1 MEPSTSLEHCVN
13 RFIDILKANKS
24 SLDAIELVPVHNLA
38 GRAVQCIVAATNVN
52 NFQIDSRYQQ
62 LILAMIK
69 YPEVIEQLREWRGQL
84 KENILHVA
92 FKLIRWNPF
101 LLTALVKKI
110 GLDPLFEKNQY
121 GQSPMTHRDYSI
133 VEELLVIKDS
143 DEFQIL
149 ARFLLLRKARQAVQ
163 RVELLLPHFKAED
176 RDKIKAAEIL
186 KSMTD
191 YGRRQ
196 DRFLGDIWFQAAKKF
211 PQR

>member
-1 MEPSTSLEHCVN
+1 MARTAERKHFARGVQANPMESILIDVSVLVKEC
-13 RFIDILKANKS
+13 FIYNS
-24 SLDAIELVPVHNLA
+24 
-38 GRAVQCIVAATNVN
+38 
-52 NFQIDSRYQQ
+52 
-62 LILAMIK
+62 
-69 YPEVIEQLREWRGQL
+69 
-84 KENILHVA
+84 NINW
-92 FKLIRWNPF
+92 FFR
-101 LLTALVKKI
+101 ALVKKI